1 MKPLKTLGTH
11 GAWTLRQRD
20 QTFMVQHEG
29 RVVLSSRNDGHES
42 DLVRLGLMRAD
53 PFSARVLVGGLG
65 FGRLL
70 REVLDQVGD
79 AARITVLEFSDAMLA
94 WNQGPLAELS
104 GNALQDDRVTVHGG
118 DALAYLANHRAAYD
132 VVLLDLD
139 AGPFDVD
146 AQDDLSMYSL
156 GGMTCIKAAMASGG
170 RVTAA
175 SKTTHAGFNKRL
187 TACGFHASVEKV
199 GERLYFFGDVR

>member
-11 GAWTLRQRD
+11 GEWTLRQRD

-29 RVVLSSRNDGHES
+29 RVVLSSRNDGHEG
-42 DLVRLGLMRAD
+42 DLVRLGFSRASAAD
-53 PFSARVLVGGLG
+53 ARVLVGGLG
-65 FGRLL
+65 FGQLL
-70 REVLDQVGD
+70 RAVLNEVGD
-79 AARITVLEFSDAMLA
+79 GARITVLEPSPAMLA
-94 WNQGPLAELS
+94 WNRGPLAELS
-104 GNALQDDRVTVHGG
+104 ENALEDDRVTVQGG
-118 DALAYLANHRAAYD
+118 DPLSYLANHRGAFD

-175 SKTTHAGFNKRL
+175 SRSTHSGFNKRL
-187 TACGFHASVEKV
+187 TACGFTASVEKV